1 MPAIVSLSNSK
12 RHRDKYQARKEL
24 EEKLSEIETHASE
37 LQQKQEELADVRL
50 NQDVA
55 LADLRLSLNQ
65 EESKKSDL
73 EAEKAAAKKKRE
85 ETLKQLAAEKR

>member
-65 EESKKSDL
+65 EESKSLIWKQKSGC
-73 EAEKAAAKKKRE
+73 
-85 ETLKQLAAEKR
+85 